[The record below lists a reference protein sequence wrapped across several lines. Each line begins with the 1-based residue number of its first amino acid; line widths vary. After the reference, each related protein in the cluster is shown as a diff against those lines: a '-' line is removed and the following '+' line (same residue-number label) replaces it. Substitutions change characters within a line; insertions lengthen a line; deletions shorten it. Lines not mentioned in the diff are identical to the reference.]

1 MSPICTTIAL
11 VICVCLNSDSQHYVT
26 KLMQLEAAD
35 QDHLEAVIKQSLEL
49 MPKDGPKPVER
60 DSRIEELQNTVV
72 EQADEIKGLRIQ
84 VGRYEQ
90 QHLEH
95 GTEVDSLR
103 Q

>member
-1 MSPICTTIAL
+1 
-11 VICVCLNSDSQHYVT
+11 
-26 KLMQLEAAD
+26 MQLEASD

-60 DSRIEELQNTVV
+60 DCRIEELQNTVL
-72 EQADEIKGLRIQ
+72 EQADEIKGLRMQ

-90 QHLEH
+90 QHLEQSA
-95 GTEVDSLR
+95 EIDSLR